1 VNQIVRAGRGAYV
14 IVERGGL
21 RGIGECS
28 PLPGRS
34 PDPLADD
41 LAALSSARAVD
52 QIAPALPAAR
62 FGLETALLDLAA
74 QERGVSVAE
83 LLAAAPARELS
94 PSAIVSLGGSAAAAR
109 WKVKI
114 GRGDFEAE
122 LGALAAMRRGLRLDV
137 NRAWRRDQA
146 GARLARLVPLEPE
159 WVEEP
164 VAAADLLVLGP
175 QPVPIALDES
185 LLDQPEESQAALD
198 AGLVRAVVLKPA
210 LLGGSAACLAWA
222 ERARRAGAVPIAS
235 HLMDGPVA
243 LAATIELALAMARP
257 GDPAPGLGAHDGLAA
272 FPPALVPQ
280 LAADRLISHR
290 PGLGVR
296 P

>member
-1 VNQIVRAGRGAYV
+1 MNRIARAGRGAYV
-14 IVERGGL
+14 VVDRGGL
-21 RGIGECS
+21 SGVGECS

-34 PDPLADD
+34 PDALEED
-41 LAALSSARAVD
+41 LAALASARAVD
-52 QIAPALPAAR
+52 EIAPGLPAAR

-74 QERGVSVAE
+74 QERGVSIAE
-83 LLAAAPARELS
+83 LLAAAPVGELTA
-94 PSAIVSLGGSAAAAR
+94 SAIVPVGGWSAAAS

-114 GRGDFEAE
+114 GRRDFEAE
-122 LGALAAMRRGLRLDV
+122 LCALAAMRRGLRLDV
-137 NRAWRRDQA
+137 NRAWSRDQA
-146 GARLARLVPLEPE
+146 GARLARLARLEPE

-164 VAAADLLVLGP
+164 VAAADLIRLGP

-185 LLDQPEESQAALD
+185 LLDQPEETRAALD

-210 LLGGSAACLAWA
+210 LLGGLAACLAWA

-243 LAATIELALAMARP
+243 LAATIELALAMAQP

-272 FPPALVPQ
+272 CPPAVVPQ
-280 LAADRLISHR
+280 LRGDRLLSHR